1 MRRDKWLLFISAIIP
16 GVGYMYLGLI
26 RKGIEALILFLII
39 GPIFRLIGISWLTNI
54 VRFPFWL
61 YTFFTTYEI
70 AAQQDLGVYVPDTD
84 FIHIKKPNNKNINMN
99 DKNIT
104 ILKNVL
110 AAVLIIAGLIVIL
123 NKAFAGNEIYNLII
137 SYIKT
142 YLFPVLLIFG
152 GLYILFRNNWK

>member
-26 RKGIEALILFLII
+26 RKGVEALALFMII
-39 GPIFRLIGISWLTNI
+39 EPLFKFAGISWLTNI

-70 AAQQDLGVYVPDTD
+70 AAKQDLGVYVQDTD
-84 FIHIKKPNNKNINMN
+84 FIDIKKVNKNMD
-99 DKNIT
+99 DKNVT

-110 AAVLIIAGLIVIL
+110 AGVFIAAGLIAIL
-123 NKAFAGNEIYNLII
+123 NKAFAGNEVYNLII

-142 YLFPVLLIFG
+142 YLFPVLLVFG
-152 GLYILFRNNWK
+152 GLYVLFRNKEK

>member
-26 RKGIEALILFLII
+26 RKGIEALALFMII
-39 GPIFRLIGISWLTNI
+39 GPLFKFIGVGWLTNI

-70 AAQQDLGVYVPDTD
+70 AAKQDLGVYVQDTD
-84 FIHIKKPNNKNINMN
+84 FIDIKKVNKNMN
-99 DKNIT
+99 DKNVT

-110 AAVLIIAGLIVIL
+110 AGVFIAAGLIAIL

-137 SYIKT
+137 SYFKT
-142 YLFPVLLIFG
+142 YFFPVLLVFG
-152 GLYILFRNNWK
+152 GLYVLFRNNEK

>member
-70 AAQQDLGVYVPDTD
+70 ATQQDLGVYVPDTD
-84 FIHIKKPNNKNINMN
+84 FINIKKPNKNVNMS
-99 DKNIT
+99 DKNIA

-123 NKAFAGNEIYNLII
+123 NKAFAGNEVYNLII

-152 GLYILFRNNWK
+152 GLYILFRNSGK